1 MTPNLRSIVAQGLR
15 SIRSRRNFSS
25 SPGSS
30 NEMYDFLV
38 AAKTKVIPSFKTF
51 DAGAWTSTG
60 FLLYVG
66 KEYYLVTQFT
76 KQYEAEVEIRKIS
89 RGQMN

>member
-1 MTPNLRSIVAQGLR
+1 
-15 SIRSRRNFSS
+15 
-25 SPGSS
+25 
-30 NEMYDFLV
+30 MYDFLV

-66 KEYYLVTQFT
+66 KGNLEISIIYYYF
-76 KQYEAEVEIRKIS
+76 E
-89 RGQMN
+89 N